1 MSSGKSVPQIPDTS
15 GITDRATKRVVDAM
29 VDMLQ
34 VRNGDK
40 GNGDAAFL
48 TKVDIKG
55 LIGDENYALLTASG
69 NTARVNRFSE
79 RQDSVAQTIRT
90 LQNQIG
96 GSPLSVYLAQR
107 IGEIDRPKTGLKA
120 RLDTV
125 ELQAAA
131 TDTAFA
137 AVQTQVTTLT
147 NSFAA
152 QATLVN
158 TVQARLDNVD
168 GANASIEQKFQVLVD
183 RDNHYKA
190 QYTVKADI
198 GGYIVGFGF
207 LAEDNGNGPSS
218 LFLVRS
224 DTFAIGAPG
233 LNAQI
238 PFIVKTT
245 PHVVNGV
252 TRPPGVYIEQGF
264 LGNFVADSGHIG
276 NATVDTLK
284 IADNAVI
291 VPASTSTDYGTV
303 ISTTWKKIGELTVD
317 FGDFAVTG
325 GVKAFITGVANCYA
339 QDGAGPT
346 QIDMRITLDGPNGEH
361 YDRTQ
366 VGTSLTGGFSGHLT
380 SNDNITLTGVW
391 RVGLEIRKN
400 PSFAAGSYETGP
412 GNLSVLGAKR

>member
-1 MSSGKSVPQIPDTS
+1 
-15 GITDRATKRVVDAM
+15 M

-48 TKVDIKG
+48 TKVELKG
-55 LIGDENYALLTASG
+55 LIGEENYALLTANG
-69 NTARVNRFSE
+69 NTSRVNRFSE

-137 AVQTQVTTLT
+137 AVQTQITTLT
-147 NSFAA
+147 NTFAA
-152 QATLVN
+152 TATLVN

-218 LFLVRS
+218 LFLVRA
-224 DTFAIGAPG
+224 DTFAVGAPG

-245 PHVVNGV
+245 PHLVNGI

-264 LGNFVADSGHIG
+264 FGNFVADSGHIG
-276 NATVDTLK
+276 DATVDTLK
-284 IADNAVI
+284 IANEAVI
-291 VPASTSTDYGTV
+291 VPSSVSTDYGTS
-303 ISTTWKKIGELTVD
+303 ITTAWKTIGELVVD
-317 FGDFAVTG
+317 FGDYDVTG
-325 GVKAFITGVANCYA
+325 GVKAFITGVANAYA
-339 QDGAGPT
+339 ADGSGPT
-346 QIDMRITLDGPNGEH
+346 QIDMRIVLVSPTGVT

-366 VGTSLTGGFSGHLT
+366 VGISLTGGFSGHLT
-380 SNDNITLTGVW
+380 ATDNITLTDIW
-391 RVGLEIRKN
+391 TIRLEIRKN
-400 PSFAAGSYETGP
+400 PSYAAGSYTTGP